1 MMRTI
6 RLLAGT
12 LALVTGVLAA
22 EASAAELKVLSAG
35 AMRGVLQEL
44 GPAFETASGHK
55 LKIEYAT
62 AGVVAM
68 QLEYPGITP

>member
-6 RLLAGT
+6 PLLAGT

-35 AMRGVLQEL
+35 AMRGL
-44 GPAFETASGHK
+44 
-55 LKIEYAT
+55 
-62 AGVVAM
+62 AGACPSFRDR
-68 QLEYPGITP
+68 LRA